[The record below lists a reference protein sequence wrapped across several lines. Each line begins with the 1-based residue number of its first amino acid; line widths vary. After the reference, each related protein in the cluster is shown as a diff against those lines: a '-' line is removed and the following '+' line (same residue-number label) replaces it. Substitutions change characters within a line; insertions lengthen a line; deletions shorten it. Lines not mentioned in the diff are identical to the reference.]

1 MKNCIR
7 CGKSFFGRRRIRLK
21 DSEICGKCF
30 RELGFDRSYDRL
42 SDIYAYDDI
51 KDGIDAYNDLFWKR
65 KAVDASTSSF
75 SVTMTGAQERDL
87 VCTEEEREIFE
98 AIRSVLADRGADL
111 SLFRLVRVSDNYLTI
126 KYGDWDL
133 ARIKY
138 TTGAKWIQLPVLE
151 ASTERHY
158 IESPDDVYMYADLL
172 GNSIA
177 HIEKY
182 D

>member
-30 RELGFDRSYDRL
+30 LELGFDKSYDRL

-51 KDGIDAYNDLFWKR
+51 KDGIDAYSERRWRQDVSD
-65 KAVDASTSSF
+65 AVTSSV

-87 VCTEEEREIFE
+87 ICTEEEREIFE
-98 AIRSVLADRGADL
+98 AIRSVLADRGAGL
-111 SLFRLVRVSDNYLTI
+111 SLLRLLRVSDNYLTI

-158 IESPDDVYMYADLL
+158 IESPDDVYLYADLL
-172 GNSIA
+172 GNSLA